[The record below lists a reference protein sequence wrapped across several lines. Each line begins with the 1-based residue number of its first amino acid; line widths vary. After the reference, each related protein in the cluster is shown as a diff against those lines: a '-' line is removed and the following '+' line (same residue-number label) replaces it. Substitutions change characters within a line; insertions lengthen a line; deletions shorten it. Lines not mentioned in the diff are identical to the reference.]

1 MSAPPPTPPPAGSA
15 PRCPLCDS
23 LDLAHYAAAWG
34 DIPPETVGFIG
45 CRHCHAW
52 WQVMSVGTPETIFTP
67 DGWRVVAHGVGTY
80 GSARER
86 SQVTIYSTENM

>member
-1 MSAPPPTPPPAGSA
+1 MATPTPPPLD
-15 PRCPLCDS
+15 RLD
-23 LDLAHYAAAWG
+23 DLALSDRLAASARYVIDCG
-34 DIPPETVGFIG
+34 AAVVE
-45 CRHCHAW
+45 
-52 WQVMSVGTPETIFTP
+52 TPETIFTP